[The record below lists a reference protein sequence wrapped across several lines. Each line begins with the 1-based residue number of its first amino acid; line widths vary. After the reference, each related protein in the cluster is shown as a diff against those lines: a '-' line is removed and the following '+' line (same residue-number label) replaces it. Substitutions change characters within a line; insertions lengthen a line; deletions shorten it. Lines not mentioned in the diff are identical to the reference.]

1 MKDADKA
8 MMLAGRVDQLL
19 TVLFFQF
26 RLVHN
31 THLADD
37 TFDKQLLIKVYRGM
51 CALLLSVCRNVE
63 IINIRLRFCLFQLVN
78 VSQLS
83 REASELTIK
92 DLVFQLLT
100 VLRDDRLSA
109 LNEGSQVFIPIHCVN
124 QFHSRLFVRS
134 I

>member
-1 MKDADKA
+1 

-37 TFDKQLLIKVYRGM
+37 NFDKQLLIKVYRGM
-51 CALLLSVCRNVE
+51 CALLLSVS
-63 IINIRLRFCLFQLVN
+63 IRAFYNFEPISFIHRSFLQLVN

-92 DLVFQLLT
+92 DLIFQLLT
-100 VLRDDRLSA
+100 VLRDERLTA
-109 LNEGSQVFIPIHCVN
+109 LNEGSQVYGVFVGLFANQCVS
-124 QFHSRLFVRS
+124 H
-134 I
+134 